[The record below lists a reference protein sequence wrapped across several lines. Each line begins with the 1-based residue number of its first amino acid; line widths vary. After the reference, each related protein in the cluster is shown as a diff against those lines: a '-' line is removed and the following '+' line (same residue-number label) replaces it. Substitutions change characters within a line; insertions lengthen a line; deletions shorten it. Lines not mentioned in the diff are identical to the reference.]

1 MTKSIEIIIL
11 TIQRQQSDFVM
22 VKNET
27 HRNKFLKIPVFSLKV
42 LAETP
47 NDDTLET
54 FAILTG
60 GQNKYEVHIGEI
72 GLYFE
77 NAAKNSCAS
86 EIPLPYPMYD
96 HMAVIVENI
105 LVLCGGYTGPK
116 EVMTSNCH
124 RFNKTSHTWT
134 SLANLPVPLTE
145 SSLVANGK
153 LFPEK

>member
-1 MTKSIEIIIL
+1 
-11 TIQRQQSDFVM
+11 M
-22 VKNET
+22 VKKKTTGIN
-27 HRNKFLKIPVFSLKV
+27 FLKIPFFSLKV

-86 EIPLPYPMYD
+86 EIALPYPMYD

-124 RFNKTSHTWT
+124 RFNKSSNNWT

-145 SSLVANGK
+145 SALVSNGK
-153 LFPEK
+153 IFPEK